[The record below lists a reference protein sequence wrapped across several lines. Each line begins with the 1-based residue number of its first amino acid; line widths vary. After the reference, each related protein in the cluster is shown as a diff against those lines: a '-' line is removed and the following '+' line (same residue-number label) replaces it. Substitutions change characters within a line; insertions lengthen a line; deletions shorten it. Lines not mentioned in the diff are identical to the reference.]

1 MIYKMHKK
9 NEEKKNTTQA
19 KNPKYSGCLK
29 YARPILLMTYWYVT
43 INITVHMSIHKD
55 WNNFLTHLSL

>member
-1 MIYKMHKK
+1 MRKK

-29 YARPILLMTYWYVT
+29 YARPILLKTYWYVT
-43 INITVHMSIHKD
+43 INITVHMSIHED